1 PGADPRRPHQHHP
14 SLRHPRLPGR
24 ALRRQPGAGR
34 GHLAVHLPAPGA
46 GRLLPA
52 PVHPEGVAMTIAR
65 TRGARIRSNVFAY
78 ANLAPYVFFVLFPFY
93 FMVVTS
99 FKSNAELYNLKS
111 IPFWIQTGAILDHYA
126 LLFQKTDFVTWMK
139 NSLLVAVVAT
149 TASVVI
155 SI

>member
-1 PGADPRRPHQHHP
+1 MA
-14 SLRHPRLPGR
+14 
-24 ALRRQPGAGR
+24 
-34 GHLAVHLPAPGA
+34 
-46 GRLLPA
+46 
-52 PVHPEGVAMTIAR
+52 TAR
-65 TRGARIRSNVFAY
+65 SRGARIRSNFFAY
-78 ANLAPYVFFVLFPFY
+78 ANLLPYVFFVLFPFY

-155 SI
+155 SILRSEERRVGKGCRCRQERDHKEDKGGG

>member
-1 PGADPRRPHQHHP
+1 MVGVR
-14 SLRHPRLPGR
+14 SR
-24 ALRRQPGAGR
+24 A
-34 GHLAVHLPAPGA
+34 
-46 GRLLPA
+46 
-52 PVHPEGVAMTIAR
+52 
-65 TRGARIRSNVFAY
+65 ARIRSTAFAY

-111 IPFWIQTGAILDHYA
+111 IPFWIQSGAILDHYA

-149 TASVVI
+149 AVSVAI
-155 SI
+155 SILAGYSLARLRFPGRDLVFGIMVAALMVRRSSSIIPSVTRRRASTRWRSAS